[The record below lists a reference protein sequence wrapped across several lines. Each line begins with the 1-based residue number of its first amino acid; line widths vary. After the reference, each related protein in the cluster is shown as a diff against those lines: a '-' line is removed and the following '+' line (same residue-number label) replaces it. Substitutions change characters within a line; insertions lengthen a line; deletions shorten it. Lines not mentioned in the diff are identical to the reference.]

1 VYARDTHPSFADAY
15 STGNSSCSS
24 AKENI
29 ITSFNHYFLSW
40 SNKELP
46 LICQNVYLHVLYL
59 RMTGLSLQNMFI
71 ITTGET
77 TVSLQIPHRSHKS
90 NILYAGLVEKTV
102 SFSGTICRSR
112 VSKHFHKK
120 KYYHSY

>member
-1 VYARDTHPSFADAY
+1 LWHRPFFCRCIQHWKLQLLNCKGEYHYFFY
-15 STGNSSCSS
+15 L
-24 AKENI
+24 
-29 ITSFNHYFLSW
+29 YFLSW
-40 SNKELP
+40 SNKELR
-46 LICQNVYLHVLYL
+46 LTCQNVYLQVLYL

-90 NILYAGLVEKTV
+90 NILYAGLVQKTI